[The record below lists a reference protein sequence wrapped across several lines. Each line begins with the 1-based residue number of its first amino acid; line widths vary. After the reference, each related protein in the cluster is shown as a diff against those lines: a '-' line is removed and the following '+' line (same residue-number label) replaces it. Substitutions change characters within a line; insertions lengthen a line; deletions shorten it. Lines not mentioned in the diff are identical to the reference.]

1 MLKSKVVEGQVLKSM
16 EYLFTVH
23 VAHLQTLVIDRI
35 CTVSCRVAVAL
46 PGEGRIVLVKK
57 KECGNVLRKKKL
69 RNLPLICNNGSEVH
83 RISATSSATPTHL
96 GRHFRAPS
104 AACTA
109 QIQECFFYIDDV
121 LVSILQKK

>member
-57 KECGNVLRKKKL
+57 KECGNVLRKKKTTKSPFDL
-69 RNLPLICNNGSEVH
+69 QQWERSASNLSHQQRHANTFGQALSCTLSSMH
-83 RISATSSATPTHL
+83 RANTRML
-96 GRHFRAPS
+96 FLYR
-104 AACTA
+104 
-109 QIQECFFYIDDV
+109 
-121 LVSILQKK
+121 

>member
-23 VAHLQTLVIDRI
+23 VAHLQTLAIDRT

-96 GRHFRAPS
+96 GTGQALSCTLSSMHRAN
-104 AACTA
+104 TRML
-109 QIQECFFYIDDV
+109 FLYR
-121 LVSILQKK
+121 